1 MKVQSKLLL
10 LYLFSCAVTSLL
22 SILDTDQIMSYRTF
36 IIDFFLASLAIWA
49 ITILLFFSVSLLI
62 KLIRSIIGK

>member
-49 ITILLFFSVSLLI
+49 ITILLFFSVTLLI
-62 KLIRSIIGK
+62 KLIRSIISK